1 MRLRLQQRAAAVQ
14 AVRVTRVQAEEYIE
28 RSGLSAVMKDA
39 VLLLLENRC
48 VTDLR
53 RQLHPSE
60 II

>member
-1 MRLRLQQRAAAVQ
+1 MTGQADEYMERA
-14 AVRVTRVQAEEYIE
+14 
-28 RSGLSAVMKDA
+28 GLGVVMKDA